1 MTSSTLPDPHSGPAL
16 RPSYPVRR
24 YWGMLY
30 GGRRLIL
37 CTALAGAL
45 VGAVYAL
52 CAAPVYRT
60 DILFQV
66 EQSPTDSKQTSPP
79 GDPSAVFD
87 LKTDASTE
95 IEVLKSRAVLDRA
108 IDSTNL
114 AVDARPH
121 YLPLIGWRFVNAA
134 DGLSAPLPGGY
145 VYGTE
150 RIDVPTFD
158 VPKRL
163 LGKRFALTLGDD
175 GVYTLQRTGWF
186 GRKGPA
192 WQGRIGQPLH
202 VDTPQGPLDIFVR
215 DVAGKPGARF
225 DLTRYSDEEATVWLQ
240 KNALISERGKQ
251 SNMIG
256 VTLDGI
262 DPVHDSR
269 VLNAIGDAYLAQ
281 NTQRKSEAADKLIRF
296 MDTQL
301 PQLKAQLEKA
311 ENRFNA
317 FRASHGTVNT
327 SDEALALRQQSV
339 DIETR
344 VQTLQQRREELLT
357 RFMPKHPALVAVD
370 AQLADAQRS
379 LDTTRKQIQ
388 QLPTVEQGVLQ
399 LQRDVAVDTAL
410 YTNLL
415 NTRQQMILARA
426 SKTGTVRIVDT
437 AKVAEEPIGPH
448 RGVAVIALLM
458 LGLLAG
464 AAIVIVRQRV
474 VGTIGDAE
482 EIEWTTGLPVFATV
496 PHSAV
501 AAQPESR
508 PKSGRRGMRAP
519 MPPIDAQDAHDTALE
534 GLRNF
539 RAALQLSMP
548 DAPNPVVLISGPTT
562 GVGKSFVAA
571 NIASLVGAAK
581 RRVLLIDADLRKG
594 SQHERFRHSRAPGLS
609 DIVAGTHGLAE
620 TIRRGVAP
628 GLDFIAMGSIVPDP
642 GELLLQPALG
652 ALIEQVAARYDM
664 VVIDGPPL
672 LPVAD
677 ALVLGRLAGTVF
689 LVARSGVT
697 TLTELEESARRLEH
711 AHIDVCGVVLN
722 DYKGAPGRYDYG
734 YKDTNTHQAAS
745 GYTAGIASRQRV
757 ERAS

>member
-1 MTSSTLPDPHSGPAL
+1 MTSSTLPDPHGGPTL
-16 RPSYPVRR
+16 RPSNPVRR

-37 CTALAGAL
+37 CTTLAGAL

-52 CAAPVYRT
+52 CAAPVYRS

-66 EQSPTDSKQTSPP
+66 EQSPSDSKPTSPP
-79 GDPSAVFD
+79 GDPSSVFD

-114 AVDARPH
+114 SVDARPH

-134 DGLSAPLPGGY
+134 DGLSSPLPGGY

-158 VPKRL
+158 VAKRL
-163 LGKRFALTLGDD
+163 LGKRFALIVGD
-175 GVYTLQRTGWF
+175 GGAYTMQLTGLF
-186 GRKGPA
+186 GRKGPV

-202 VDTPQGPLDIFVR
+202 IETPQGPIDVFVR

-225 DLTRYSDEEATVWLQ
+225 DLTRYSDEEATDWLQ

-251 SNMIG
+251 SNMVG

-281 NTQRKSEAADKLIRF
+281 NTQRKAEAADKLIRF
-296 MDTQL
+296 MDAQL

-311 ENRFNA
+311 ESRFNA

-357 RFMPKHPALVAVD
+357 RFMPKHPAVAAVD
-370 AQLADAQRS
+370 VQLADAQRS

-388 QLPTVEQGVLQ
+388 QLPAVEQGVLQ

-415 NTRQQMILARA
+415 NARQQMIIARA

-437 AKVAEEPIGPH
+437 AKVAEQPIGPH

-458 LGLLAG
+458 VGLLAG
-464 AAIVIVRQRV
+464 GAIVIVRQRF

-496 PHSAV
+496 SHSPAAAQAEPHAKAAGRGKRTSMAPV
-501 AAQPESR
+501 AAQ
-508 PKSGRRGMRAP
+508 
-519 MPPIDAQDAHDTALE
+519 DAALE
-534 GLRNF
+534 SLRNF

-548 DAPNPVVLISGPTT
+548 EASNRIVLISGPTT

-594 SQHERFRHSRAPGLS
+594 ALHERFRYSRTPGLS
-609 DIVAGTHGLAE
+609 DVVAGTHGHDQA
-620 TIRRGVAP
+620 IRRDVVP
-628 GLDFIAMGSIVPDP
+628 GLDFMAMGNVVPDP
-642 GELLLQPALG
+642 GELLLQPAL
-652 ALIEQVAARYDM
+652 AELIEQMASRYDM
-664 VVIDGPPL
+664 VVIDAPPL
-672 LPVAD
+672 LSVAD

-697 TLTELEESARRLEH
+697 TLTELDESARRLEH
-711 AHIDVCGVVLN
+711 AHIDVRGVILN
-722 DYKGAPGRYDYG
+722 DYKGMPGRYDYS
-734 YKDTNTHQAAS
+734 YTDTDTHQAAS
-745 GYTAGIASRQRV
+745 GYAGAVAPRQRV

>member
-1 MTSSTLPDPHSGPAL
+1 MNTSTLPDPKSGRIL

-24 YWGMLY
+24 YWSMLY
-30 GGRRLIL
+30 GGRRLIF
-37 CTALAGAL
+37 CTALAGAFAGGL
-45 VGAVYAL
+45 YAL
-52 CAAPVYRT
+52 CAPPVYRS

-66 EQSPTDSKQTSPP
+66 EQSQTDSKQTSLP
-79 GDPSAVFD
+79 GDPSSVFD

-114 AVDARPH
+114 ALDARPH
-121 YLPLIGWRFVNAA
+121 YVPLIGWRFVDAA
-134 DGLSAPLPGGY
+134 DGLSSPLPGGY

-163 LGKRFALTLGDD
+163 LGKRFALTVGDD
-175 GVYTLQRTGWF
+175 GAYTLQRTGLF
-186 GRKGPA
+186 GRKGPV
-192 WQGRIGQPLH
+192 WEGRIGQPLH
-202 VDTPQGPLDIFVR
+202 IESPEGPIDVFVR

-225 DLTRYSDEEATVWLQ
+225 DLTRYSDEEATTWLQ

-251 SNMIG
+251 SNLVG
-256 VTLDGI
+256 VTLDGT

-281 NTQRKSEAADKLIRF
+281 NTQRKSEAADKLIRYI
-296 MDTQL
+296 DGQL
-301 PQLKAQLEKA
+301 PQLKAQLEAA

-344 VQTLQQRREELLT
+344 VQTLQQRREELMT
-357 RFMPKHPALVAVD
+357 RFMPKHPAVVAVD

-379 LDTTRKQIQ
+379 LDMTRKQIQ

-415 NTRQQMILARA
+415 NTRQQMVLARA

-437 AKVAEEPIGPH
+437 AKVAEQPIGPH
-448 RGVAVIALLM
+448 RAVAAASLLM
-458 LGLLAG
+458 VGLLAG
-464 AAIVIVRQRV
+464 AAIVIARQRV

-482 EIEWTTGLPVFATV
+482 EIEWATGLPVFATV
-496 PHSAV
+496 PHSA
-501 AAQPESR
+501 AAAPR
-508 PKSGRRGMRAP
+508 LDAGRRVPRRSTARVDTH
-519 MPPIDAQDAHDTALE
+519 DAALE
-534 GLRNF
+534 SLRNF
-539 RAALQLSMP
+539 RASLQLSMP
-548 DAPNPVVLISGPTT
+548 AAPNPVVLISGPTT

-594 SQHERFRHSRAPGLS
+594 SLHDRFRYSRAAGLS
-609 DIVAGTHGLAE
+609 DVVAGTHTLDEA
-620 TIRRGVAP
+620 IRRGVAP
-628 GLDFIAMGSIVPDP
+628 GLDFMAMGNVVPDP
-642 GELLLQPALG
+642 GQLLLQPAL
-652 ALIEQVAARYDM
+652 AELIGQVASRYDM
-664 VVIDGPPL
+664 VVLDAPPL

-689 LVARSGVT
+689 LVVRSGVT
-697 TLTELEESARRLEH
+697 TLTELDESARRLEH
-711 AHIDVCGVVLN
+711 AQIGVRGVILN
-722 DYKGAPGRYDYG
+722 DHTGAPGRYDYG
-734 YKDTNTHQAAS
+734 YADTNTHQAAS
-745 GYTAGIASRQRV
+745 GYVGAMAQRQRV

>member
-1 MTSSTLPDPHSGPAL
+1 MTSTTLPDPFDGSAL
-16 RPSYPVRR
+16 RPSSPVRR
-24 YWGMLY
+24 YWRMLY
-30 GGRRLIL
+30 GSRRLIL

-52 CAAPVYRT
+52 CAAPVYRS

-66 EQSPTDSKQTSPP
+66 EQSPTDSKPTAPT
-79 GDPSAVFD
+79 GDPSSVFD

-95 IEVLKSRAVLDRA
+95 IEVLKSRAVMARA
-108 IDSTNL
+108 VDSTNL
-114 AVDARPH
+114 PVNVRPH
-121 YLPLIGWRFVNAA
+121 YLPIVGWRLVSGA
-134 DGLSAPLPGGY
+134 DGLSSPLPGGY

-158 VPKRL
+158 VSKRL
-163 LGKRFALTLGDD
+163 LDKRFALTLGDD
-175 GVYTLQRTGWF
+175 GAYTLQRTGFF
-186 GRKGPA
+186 GRTGPV
-192 WQGRIGQPLH
+192 WQGRVGQPLH
-202 VDTPQGPLDIFVR
+202 VETPQGTIDLFVR

-225 DLTRYSDEEATVWLQ
+225 DMTRYGDEEATAWLQ

-256 VTLDGI
+256 VTLDGT

-296 MDTQL
+296 MDAQL
-301 PQLKAQLEKA
+301 PQLKAQLETA
-311 ENRFNA
+311 ESRFNA
-317 FRASHGTVNT
+317 YRASHGTVNT

-357 RFMPKHPALVAVD
+357 RFMPKHPAVEAVD

-426 SKTGTVRIVDT
+426 SKTGTVRIVDV
-437 AKVAEEPIGPH
+437 AKVAEVPIGPH
-448 RGVAVIALLM
+448 RGMIVVASLIV
-458 LGLLAG
+458 GLLAG
-464 AAIVIVRQRV
+464 AAIVVARQRLAGT
-474 VGTIGDAE
+474 VGDVD
-482 EIEWTTGLPVFATV
+482 EIEWSTGLPVFATV
-496 PHSAV
+496 PHSPAHAQLSARARSGASSGASGTRTPVPPV
-501 AAQPESR
+501 AAQ
-508 PKSGRRGMRAP
+508 
-519 MPPIDAQDAHDTALE
+519 DAALE
-534 GLRNF
+534 SLRHF
-539 RAALQLSMP
+539 RTELQLSMR
-548 DAPNPVVLISGPTT
+548 DAPNAVVLISGPTT

-571 NIASLVGAAK
+571 NLASLMGAA
-581 RRVLLIDADLRKG
+581 RRRTLLIDADLRKG
-594 SQHERFRHSRAPGLS
+594 SLHDRFRYSRAPGLS
-609 DIVAGTHGLAE
+609 DVVAGTHGIDEA
-620 TIRRGVAP
+620 IRHGVTP
-628 GLDFIAMGSIVPDP
+628 GLDFLPMGSVVPDP
-642 GELLLQPALG
+642 GELLLQPAFAELV
-652 ALIEQVAARYDM
+652 EHAASQYDM

-677 ALVLGRLAGTVF
+677 ALLLGRLAGTVF
-689 LVARSGVT
+689 LVARSDVT
-697 TLTELEESARRLEH
+697 TLTELDESARRLEH
-711 AHIDVCGVVLN
+711 AHIAVRGVILN
-722 DYKGAPGRYDYG
+722 DFKGVPGRYDYG
-734 YKDTNTHQAAS
+734 YNDASTHQAMS
-745 GYTAGIASRQRV
+745 GYADAMAARPPAR
-757 ERAS
+757 

>member
-1 MTSSTLPDPHSGPAL
+1 MNTSTLPDPHSGRIL

-24 YWGMLY
+24 YWSMLY
-30 GGRRLIL
+30 GGRRLIV

-45 VGAVYAL
+45 AGGLYAL
-52 CAAPVYRT
+52 FAAPVYRS

-66 EQSPTDSKQTSPP
+66 EQSQTDSKQTSPP
-79 GDPSAVFD
+79 GDPSSVFD

-108 IDSTNL
+108 IQSTNL
-114 AVDARPH
+114 ALDARPH

-134 DGLSAPLPGGY
+134 DGLSSPLPGGY

-163 LGKRFALTLGDD
+163 LGKRFALTVGDD
-175 GVYTLQRTGWF
+175 GAYTLQRTGFF

-202 VDTPQGPLDIFVR
+202 VETPQGPIDVFVR
-215 DVAGKPGARF
+215 DVAGQPGARF
-225 DLTRYSDEEATVWLQ
+225 DLTRYSDEEATTWLQ

-281 NTQRKSEAADKLIRF
+281 NTQRKSEAADKLIRY
-296 MDTQL
+296 MDGQL
-301 PQLKAQLEKA
+301 PQLKAQLEAA
-311 ENRFNA
+311 ESRFNA

-357 RFMPKHPALVAVD
+357 RFMPKHPAIVAVD
-370 AQLADAQRS
+370 AQLADAQRA
-379 LDTTRKQIQ
+379 LDTARKQIQ

-415 NTRQQMILARA
+415 NTRQQMVLARA

-437 AKVAEEPIGPH
+437 AKVAEQPIGPH
-448 RGVAVIALLM
+448 RGVAVVGLLM
-458 LGLLAG
+458 VGLMAG
-464 AAIVIVRQRV
+464 AAIVVARQRV

-482 EIEWTTGLPVFATV
+482 EIEWATGLPVFATV

-501 AAQPESR
+501 AAQAELRSKVR
-508 PKSGRRGMRAP
+508 RRGQRMLATQAQA
-519 MPPIDAQDAHDTALE
+519 DGQDAALE
-534 GLRNF
+534 SLRNF

-548 DAPNPVVLISGPTT
+548 AASNPVVLISGPTT

-594 SQHERFRHSRAPGLS
+594 SLHDRFRYSRAPGLS
-609 DIVAGTHGLAE
+609 DVVAGTHTLDDA
-620 TIRRGVAP
+620 IKRGVAP
-628 GLDFIAMGSIVPDP
+628 GLDFIAMGNVVPDP
-642 GELLLQPALG
+642 GELLLQPAL
-652 ALIEQVAARYDM
+652 AELIERVASRYDM
-664 VVIDGPPL
+664 VVLDGPPL

-677 ALVLGRLAGTVF
+677 ALVLGRLAGAVF

-697 TLTELEESARRLEH
+697 TLTELDESARRLEH
-711 AHIDVCGVVLN
+711 AHIGVRGVILN

-734 YKDTNTHQAAS
+734 YNDANTHQATS
-745 GYTAGIASRQRV
+745 GLTGMMASRQRA
-757 ERAS
+757 ERPS

>member
-1 MTSSTLPDPHSGPAL
+1 MTSSTMHDPHGGPAL
-16 RPSYPVRR
+16 RSSYPVRR

-45 VGAVYAL
+45 IGAVYAL

-66 EQSPTDSKQTSPP
+66 EQSPTDSKSTSPT
-79 GDPSAVFD
+79 GDPSSVFD

-121 YLPLIGWRFVNAA
+121 YLPLIGWRLVNAA
-134 DGLSAPLPGGY
+134 DGVSSPLPGGY

-163 LGKRFALTLGDD
+163 LGKRFALTIADD
-175 GVYTLQRTGWF
+175 GAYTLQRIGWF
-186 GRKGPA
+186 GRTGPA

-202 VDTPQGPLDIFVR
+202 VETPQGPLDIFVR
-215 DVAGKPGARF
+215 GVAGKPGARF
-225 DLTRYSDEEATVWLQ
+225 DLTRYSDEEATAWLQ

-256 VTLDGI
+256 VTLDGT

-296 MDTQL
+296 MDAQL

-311 ENRFNA
+311 EGRFNA

-357 RFMPKHPALVAVD
+357 RFMPKHPAVVAVD
-370 AQLADAQRS
+370 AQLSDAQRS

-388 QLPTVEQGVLQ
+388 QLPAVEQGVLQ

-437 AKVAEEPIGPH
+437 AKVAEQPIGPH
-448 RGVAVIALLM
+448 RGVAVIAMLM

-496 PHSAV
+496 PHSPV
-501 AAQPESR
+501 AAQAELR
-508 PKSGRRGMRAP
+508 PKGGRRDVRAP
-519 MPPIDAQDAHDTALE
+519 VSPVAVQDAALE
-534 GLRNF
+534 SLRNF

-548 DAPNPVVLISGPTT
+548 DASNPVVLISGPTT
-562 GVGKSFVAA
+562 GVGKSFVAG

-594 SQHERFRHSRAPGLS
+594 SLHERFRYSRAPGLS
-609 DIVAGTHGLAE
+609 DVVAGTHKLDEA
-620 TIRRGVAP
+620 IKRGVVP
-628 GLDFIAMGSIVPDP
+628 GLDFIAMGSVVPDP
-642 GELLLQPALG
+642 GELLLQPAL
-652 ALIEQVAARYDM
+652 AELIGQVASRYDM

-697 TLTELEESARRLEH
+697 TLAELEESARRLEH
-711 AHIDVCGVVLN
+711 ARIDVRGVVLN

-734 YKDTNTHQAAS
+734 YTDTNTHQAAS
-745 GYTAGIASRQRV
+745 GYAGVIAPRQRV

>member
-37 CTALAGAL
+37 GTALAGAL

-66 EQSPTDSKQTSPP
+66 EQSPTDSKSTSPT
-79 GDPSAVFD
+79 GDPSSVFD

-134 DGLSAPLPGGY
+134 DGLSSPLPGGY

-163 LGKRFALTLGDD
+163 LGKRFALTVGDD
-175 GVYTLQRTGWF
+175 GAYTLQRTGWF

-202 VDTPQGPLDIFVR
+202 VETPQGPLDIFVR
-215 DVAGKPGARF
+215 GVAGKAGARF
-225 DLTRYSDEEATVWLQ
+225 DLTRYSDEEATAWLQ

-251 SNMIG
+251 SNMVG
-256 VTLDGI
+256 VTLDGT

-296 MDTQL
+296 MDAQL

-311 ENRFNA
+311 ESRFNA

-357 RFMPKHPALVAVD
+357 RFMPKHPAVVAVD
-370 AQLADAQRS
+370 AQLSDAQRS

-437 AKVAEEPIGPH
+437 AKVAEQPIGPH

-458 LGLLAG
+458 VGLLAG
-464 AAIVIVRQRV
+464 AAIVIVRQRI

-496 PHSAV
+496 PHSPGV
-501 AAQPESR
+501 AQAELG
-508 PKSGRRGMRAP
+508 PKAGRRGARAP
-519 MPPIDAQDAHDTALE
+519 VPPVAVQDAALE
-534 GLRNF
+534 SLRNF

-548 DAPNPVVLISGPTT
+548 HASNPVVLISGPTT

-594 SQHERFRHSRAPGLS
+594 SLHERFRYSRAPGLS
-609 DIVAGTHGLAE
+609 DVVAGTHRLDEA
-620 TIRRGVAP
+620 IKRGIVP
-628 GLDFIAMGSIVPDP
+628 GLDFIAMGSVVPDP
-642 GELLLQPALG
+642 GELLLQPAL
-652 ALIEQVAARYDM
+652 AELIEQVASRYDM

-697 TLTELEESARRLEH
+697 TLAELDESARRLEH
-711 AHIDVCGVVLN
+711 AHIDVRGVVLN

-734 YKDTNTHQAAS
+734 YADMNTHQAAS
-745 GYTAGIASRQRV
+745 GYTEAMAPRQRV

>member
-37 CTALAGAL
+37 GTALAGAL

-66 EQSPTDSKQTSPP
+66 EQSPTDSKSTSPT
-79 GDPSAVFD
+79 GDPSSVFD

-134 DGLSAPLPGGY
+134 DGLSSPLPGGY

-163 LGKRFALTLGDD
+163 LGKRFALTVGDD
-175 GVYTLQRTGWF
+175 GAYTLQRTGWF

-202 VDTPQGPLDIFVR
+202 VETPQGPLDIFVR
-215 DVAGKPGARF
+215 GVAGKPGARF
-225 DLTRYSDEEATVWLQ
+225 DLTRYSDEEATAWLQ

-251 SNMIG
+251 SNMVG
-256 VTLDGI
+256 VTLDGT

-296 MDTQL
+296 MDAQL

-311 ENRFNA
+311 ESRFNA

-357 RFMPKHPALVAVD
+357 RFMPKHPAVVAVD
-370 AQLADAQRS
+370 AQLSDAQRS

-437 AKVAEEPIGPH
+437 AKVAEQPIGPH

-458 LGLLAG
+458 VGLLAG
-464 AAIVIVRQRV
+464 AAIVIVRQRI

-496 PHSAV
+496 PHSPG
-501 AAQPESR
+501 AAQAELR
-508 PKSGRRGMRAP
+508 PKAGRRGARAQVP
-519 MPPIDAQDAHDTALE
+519 SVAVQDAALE
-534 GLRNF
+534 SLRNF

-548 DAPNPVVLISGPTT
+548 DTSNPVVLISGPTT

-594 SQHERFRHSRAPGLS
+594 SLHERFRYSRAPGLS
-609 DIVAGTHGLAE
+609 DVVAGTHRLDEA
-620 TIRRGVAP
+620 IKRGIVP
-628 GLDFIAMGSIVPDP
+628 GLDFIAMGSVVPDP
-642 GELLLQPALG
+642 GELLLQPAL
-652 ALIEQVAARYDM
+652 AELIEQVASRYDM

-697 TLTELEESARRLEH
+697 TLAELDESARRLEQ
-711 AHIDVCGVVLN
+711 AHIDVRGVVLN

-734 YKDTNTHQAAS
+734 YADTNTHQAAAVAK
-745 GYTAGIASRQRV
+745 GMAVSRQQM

>member
-1 MTSSTLPDPHSGPAL
+1 MTFSTLPDPHSRLVL

-37 CTALAGAL
+37 CTALAGAFI
-45 VGAVYAL
+45 GAVYAL

-66 EQSPTDSKQTSPP
+66 EQSPTDSKSTSPT
-79 GDPSAVFD
+79 GDPSSVFD

-134 DGLSAPLPGGY
+134 DGVSSPLPGGY
-145 VYGTE
+145 VYGAE

-163 LGKRFALTLGDD
+163 LGKRFALTVGDD
-175 GVYTLQRTGWF
+175 GAYTLQRTGWF
-186 GRKGPA
+186 GRTGPA

-202 VDTPQGPLDIFVR
+202 VETAQGPLDIFVR
-215 DVAGKPGARF
+215 GVAGKPGARF
-225 DLTRYSDEEATVWLQ
+225 DLTRYSDEEATAWLQ

-251 SNMIG
+251 SNMVG
-256 VTLDGI
+256 VTLDGT
-262 DPVHDSR
+262 DPVHESR

-296 MDTQL
+296 MDAQL

-311 ENRFNA
+311 ESRFNA

-357 RFMPKHPALVAVD
+357 RFMPKHPAVVAVD
-370 AQLADAQRS
+370 AQLSDAQRS

-388 QLPTVEQGVLQ
+388 QLPAVEQGVLQ

-437 AKVAEEPIGPH
+437 AKVAEQPIGPH
-448 RGVAVIALLM
+448 RGVAMIALL
-458 LGLLAG
+458 LVGLLAG
-464 AAIVIVRQRV
+464 AAIVVVRQRI

-496 PHSAV
+496 PHSPV
-501 AAQPESR
+501 AAQAELR
-508 PKSGRRGMRAP
+508 PKAARRGARAP
-519 MPPIDAQDAHDTALE
+519 VPPVAAQDAALE
-534 GLRNF
+534 SLRNF

-548 DAPNPVVLISGPTT
+548 DASNPVVLISGPTT

-594 SQHERFRHSRAPGLS
+594 SLHERFRYSRAPGLS
-609 DIVAGTHGLAE
+609 DVVAGTHSLDEA
-620 TIRRGVAP
+620 IKRGVVP
-628 GLDFIAMGSIVPDP
+628 GLDFIAMGSVVPDP
-642 GELLLQPALG
+642 GELLLQPAL
-652 ALIEQVAARYDM
+652 AELIEQLASRYDM

-697 TLTELEESARRLEH
+697 TLAELDESARRLEH
-711 AHIDVCGVVLN
+711 AHIDVRGVVLN

-734 YKDTNTHQAAS
+734 YTDTNTHQAAS
-745 GYTAGIASRQRV
+745 GYAGVIAPRQRV
-757 ERAS
+757 ERVS

>member
-1 MTSSTLPDPHSGPAL
+1 MTSSTMHDPHGGPAL
-16 RPSYPVRR
+16 RSSYPVRR

-45 VGAVYAL
+45 IGAVYAL

-66 EQSPTDSKQTSPP
+66 EQSPTDSKSTSPT
-79 GDPSAVFD
+79 GDPSSVFD

-121 YLPLIGWRFVNAA
+121 YLPLIGWRLVNAA
-134 DGLSAPLPGGY
+134 DGVSSPLPGGY

-163 LGKRFALTLGDD
+163 LGKRFALTIGDD
-175 GVYTLQRTGWF
+175 GAYTLQRIGWF
-186 GRKGPA
+186 GRTGPA

-202 VDTPQGPLDIFVR
+202 VETPQGPLDIFVR
-215 DVAGKPGARF
+215 GVAGKPGARF
-225 DLTRYSDEEATVWLQ
+225 DLTRYSDEEATAWLQ

-256 VTLDGI
+256 VTLDGT

-296 MDTQL
+296 MDAQL

-311 ENRFNA
+311 EGRFNA

-357 RFMPKHPALVAVD
+357 RFMPKHPAVVAVD
-370 AQLADAQRS
+370 AQLSDAQRS

-388 QLPTVEQGVLQ
+388 QLPAVEQGVLQ

-437 AKVAEEPIGPH
+437 AKVAEQPIGPH
-448 RGVAVIALLM
+448 RGVAVIAMLM

-496 PHSAV
+496 PHSPV
-501 AAQPESR
+501 AAQAELR
-508 PKSGRRGMRAP
+508 PKGGRRDVRAP
-519 MPPIDAQDAHDTALE
+519 VSPVAVQDAALE
-534 GLRNF
+534 SLRNF

-548 DAPNPVVLISGPTT
+548 DASNPVVLISGPTT

-594 SQHERFRHSRAPGLS
+594 SLHERFRYSRAPGLS
-609 DIVAGTHGLAE
+609 DVVAGTHKLDEA
-620 TIRRGVAP
+620 IKRGVVP
-628 GLDFIAMGSIVPDP
+628 GLDFIAMGSVVPDP
-642 GELLLQPALG
+642 GELLLQPALVD
-652 ALIEQVAARYDM
+652 LIGQVASRYDM

-697 TLTELEESARRLEH
+697 TLAELEESARRLEH
-711 AHIDVCGVVLN
+711 AHIDVRGVVLN

-734 YKDTNTHQAAS
+734 YTDTNTHQAAS
-745 GYTAGIASRQRV
+745 GYAGVIAPRQRV

>member
-45 VGAVYAL
+45 IGAVYAL

-66 EQSPTDSKQTSPP
+66 EQSPTDSKSTSPT
-79 GDPSAVFD
+79 GDPSSVFD

-108 IDSTNL
+108 IGSTNL

-121 YLPLIGWRFVNAA
+121 YLPLIGWRVVNAA
-134 DGLSAPLPGGY
+134 DGLSSPLPGGY

-163 LGKRFALTLGDD
+163 LGKRFALTVGDD
-175 GVYTLQRTGWF
+175 GAYTLQRTGWF
-186 GRKGPA
+186 GRKGTA

-202 VDTPQGPLDIFVR
+202 VETPQGPLDIFVR
-215 DVAGKPGARF
+215 GVAGKPGARF
-225 DLTRYSDEEATVWLQ
+225 DLTRYSDEEATAWLQ

-251 SNMIG
+251 SNMVG
-256 VTLDGI
+256 VTLDGT

-296 MDTQL
+296 MDAQL

-311 ENRFNA
+311 ESRFNA

-357 RFMPKHPALVAVD
+357 RFMPKHPAVVAVD
-370 AQLADAQRS
+370 AQLSDAQRS

-458 LGLLAG
+458 VGLLAG

-496 PHSAV
+496 PHSLAAAQAELRPKAGRRGTRTPMPPV
-501 AAQPESR
+501 AAQ
-508 PKSGRRGMRAP
+508 
-519 MPPIDAQDAHDTALE
+519 DAALE
-534 GLRNF
+534 SLRNF
-539 RAALQLSMP
+539 RASLQLSMP
-548 DAPNPVVLISGPTT
+548 AASNPVVLISGPTT

-594 SQHERFRHSRAPGLS
+594 SLHERFRYSRAPGLS
-609 DIVAGTHGLAE
+609 DVVAGTHRLDEA
-620 TIRRGVAP
+620 IKRGVVP

-642 GELLLQPALG
+642 GELLLQPAL
-652 ALIEQVAARYDM
+652 AELIEQVASRYDM

-697 TLTELEESARRLEH
+697 TLTELDESARRLEH
-711 AHIDVCGVVLN
+711 AHIDVRGVILN
-722 DYKGAPGRYDYG
+722 DYKGTPGRYDYG
-734 YKDTNTHQAAS
+734 YTDTNTHQAAS
-745 GYTAGIASRQRV
+745 GYTGVMAPRQRV

>member
-1 MTSSTLPDPHSGPAL
+1 MTSSTMHDPHGGPAL
-16 RPSYPVRR
+16 RSSYPVRR

-45 VGAVYAL
+45 IGAVYAL

-66 EQSPTDSKQTSPP
+66 EQSPTDSKSTSPT
-79 GDPSAVFD
+79 GDPSSVFD

-121 YLPLIGWRFVNAA
+121 YLPLIGWRLVNAA
-134 DGLSAPLPGGY
+134 DGVSSPLPGGY

-163 LGKRFALTLGDD
+163 LGKRFALTIGDD
-175 GVYTLQRTGWF
+175 GAYTLQRIGWF
-186 GRKGPA
+186 GRTGPA

-202 VDTPQGPLDIFVR
+202 VETPQGPLDIFVR
-215 DVAGKPGARF
+215 GVAGKPGARF
-225 DLTRYSDEEATVWLQ
+225 DLTRYSDEEATAWLQ

-256 VTLDGI
+256 VTLDGT

-296 MDTQL
+296 MDAQL

-311 ENRFNA
+311 EGRFNA

-357 RFMPKHPALVAVD
+357 RFMPKHPAVVAVD
-370 AQLADAQRS
+370 AQLSDAQRS

-388 QLPTVEQGVLQ
+388 QLPAVEQGVLQ

-437 AKVAEEPIGPH
+437 AKVAEQPIGPH
-448 RGVAVIALLM
+448 RGVAVIAMLM

-496 PHSAV
+496 PHSPV
-501 AAQPESR
+501 AAQAELR
-508 PKSGRRGMRAP
+508 PKGGRRDVRAP
-519 MPPIDAQDAHDTALE
+519 VSPVAVQDAALE
-534 GLRNF
+534 SLRNF

-548 DAPNPVVLISGPTT
+548 DASNPVVLISGPTT
-562 GVGKSFVAA
+562 GVGKSFVTA

-594 SQHERFRHSRAPGLS
+594 SLHERFRYSRAPGLS
-609 DIVAGTHGLAE
+609 DVVAGTHKLDEA
-620 TIRRGVAP
+620 IKRGVVP
-628 GLDFIAMGSIVPDP
+628 GLDFIAMGSVVPDP
-642 GELLLQPALG
+642 GELLLQPAL
-652 ALIEQVAARYDM
+652 AELIGQVASRYDM

-697 TLTELEESARRLEH
+697 TLAELEESARRLEH
-711 AHIDVCGVVLN
+711 AHIDVRGVVLN

-734 YKDTNTHQAAS
+734 YTDTNTHQAAS
-745 GYTAGIASRQRV
+745 GYAGVIAPRQRV

>member
-1 MTSSTLPDPHSGPAL
+1 MTSSTLPDPHGGPAL

-24 YWGMLY
+24 YWSMLY

-45 VGAVYAL
+45 IGAVYAL

-66 EQSPTDSKQTSPP
+66 EQSPTDSKSTSPT
-79 GDPSAVFD
+79 GDPSSVFD

-121 YLPLIGWRFVNAA
+121 YLPLIGWRLVNAA
-134 DGLSAPLPGGY
+134 DGVSSPLPGGY

-175 GVYTLQRTGWF
+175 GAYTLQRTGWF
-186 GRKGPA
+186 GRSGPA

-202 VDTPQGPLDIFVR
+202 VETSQGPLDIFVR
-215 DVAGKPGARF
+215 GVAGKPGARF
-225 DLTRYSDEEATVWLQ
+225 DLTRYSDEEATAWLQ

-251 SNMIG
+251 SNMVG
-256 VTLDGI
+256 VTLDGT

-296 MDTQL
+296 MDAQL

-311 ENRFNA
+311 ESRFNA

-357 RFMPKHPALVAVD
+357 RFMPKHPAVVAVD
-370 AQLADAQRS
+370 AQLSDARRS
-379 LDTTRKQIQ
+379 LDTTRKQIR

-437 AKVAEEPIGPH
+437 AKVAEQPIGPH

-458 LGLLAG
+458 VGLLTG
-464 AAIVIVRQRV
+464 AAIVVVRQRIF
-474 VGTIGDAE
+474 GTIGDAE

-496 PHSAV
+496 PHSPA
-501 AAQPESR
+501 AAQAELR
-508 PKSGRRGMRAP
+508 PKAGRRGARAP
-519 MPPIDAQDAHDTALE
+519 VPPGAVQDAALE
-534 GLRNF
+534 SLRNF

-548 DAPNPVVLISGPTT
+548 GASNPVVLISGPTT

-594 SQHERFRHSRAPGLS
+594 SLHERFRYSRAPGLS
-609 DIVAGTHGLAE
+609 DVVAGTHRLDEA
-620 TIRRGVAP
+620 IKRGVVP
-628 GLDFIAMGSIVPDP
+628 GLDFIAMGSVVPDP
-642 GELLLQPALG
+642 GELLLQPAL
-652 ALIEQVAARYDM
+652 AELIEQVASHYDM

-697 TLTELEESARRLEH
+697 TLAELDESARRLEH
-711 AHIDVCGVVLN
+711 AHIDVRGVVLN

-734 YKDTNTHQAAS
+734 YTDTNTHQAAS
-745 GYTAGIASRQRV
+745 GYAGVIAPRQRV

>member
-1 MTSSTLPDPHSGPAL
+1 MTSSTLPDPHGGPAL

-24 YWGMLY
+24 YWSMLY

-45 VGAVYAL
+45 IGAVYAL

-66 EQSPTDSKQTSPP
+66 EQSPTDSKSTSPT
-79 GDPSAVFD
+79 GDPSSVFD

-121 YLPLIGWRFVNAA
+121 YLPLIGWRLVNAA
-134 DGLSAPLPGGY
+134 DGVSSPLPGGY

-163 LGKRFALTLGDD
+163 LGKRFALTVGDD

-186 GRKGPA
+186 GRSGPA

-202 VDTPQGPLDIFVR
+202 VETPQGPLDIFVR
-215 DVAGKPGARF
+215 GVAGKPGARF
-225 DLTRYSDEEATVWLQ
+225 DLTRYSDEEATAWLQ

-251 SNMIG
+251 SNMVG
-256 VTLDGI
+256 VTLDGT

-296 MDTQL
+296 MDAQL

-311 ENRFNA
+311 ESRFNA

-357 RFMPKHPALVAVD
+357 RFMPKHPAVVAVD
-370 AQLADAQRS
+370 AQLSDAQRS
-379 LDTTRKQIQ
+379 LETTRKQIQ

-437 AKVAEEPIGPH
+437 AKVAEQPIGPH

-458 LGLLAG
+458 VGLLAG
-464 AAIVIVRQRV
+464 AAIVIVRQRI

-496 PHSAV
+496 PHSPT
-501 AAQPESR
+501 AAQAELR
-508 PKSGRRGMRAP
+508 PKAGRRGARAP
-519 MPPIDAQDAHDTALE
+519 VPPVAVQDAALE
-534 GLRNF
+534 SLRNF

-548 DAPNPVVLISGPTT
+548 GASNPVVLISGPTT

-594 SQHERFRHSRAPGLS
+594 SLHERFRYSRAPGLS
-609 DIVAGTHGLAE
+609 DVVAGTHRLDEA
-620 TIRRGVAP
+620 IKRGVVP
-628 GLDFIAMGSIVPDP
+628 GLDFIAMGSVVPDP
-642 GELLLQPALG
+642 GELLLQPAL
-652 ALIEQVAARYDM
+652 AELIEQVASRYDM

-697 TLTELEESARRLEH
+697 TLAELDESARRLEH
-711 AHIDVCGVVLN
+711 AHIDVRGVVLN

-734 YKDTNTHQAAS
+734 YTDTNTHQAAS
-745 GYTAGIASRQRV
+745 GYAGVIAPRQRV
-757 ERAS
+757 ERVS

>member
-1 MTSSTLPDPHSGPAL
+1 MTTLTLPDPHDGPAL
-16 RPSYPVRR
+16 RPSHPFRR
-24 YWGMLY
+24 YWSMLH

-37 CTALAGAL
+37 CTTLAGAF

-52 CAAPVYRT
+52 CAHPVYRT

-66 EQSPTDSKQTSPP
+66 EQSPTESKPTSPS
-79 GDPSAVFD
+79 GDPSSVFD

-95 IEVLKSRAVLDRA
+95 IEVLKSRAVLARA
-108 IDSTNL
+108 VDSTNL
-114 AVDARPH
+114 TVDAQPH
-121 YLPLIGWRFVNAA
+121 YLPIVGWRLVNAA
-134 DGLSAPLPGGY
+134 DGLSSPLPGGY

-150 RIDVPTFD
+150 RIDVPSFD

-163 LGKRFALTLGDD
+163 LGKRFALVVGND
-175 GVYTLQRTGWF
+175 GAYTLQRTGFF
-186 GRKGPA
+186 GRTGPV
-192 WQGRIGQPLH
+192 WQGRIGQPLQ
-202 VDTPQGPLDIFVR
+202 VETPQGPINVFVR
-215 DVAGKPGARF
+215 DVAGMPGARF
-225 DLTRYSDEEATVWLQ
+225 DLTRYGDEEATAWLQ

-256 VTLDGI
+256 VTLDGT
-262 DPVHDSR
+262 DPAHDSR

-296 MDTQL
+296 MDAQL
-301 PQLKAQLEKA
+301 PQLKSQLENA

-357 RFMPKHPALVAVD
+357 RFMPKHPAVVAVD
-370 AQLADAQRS
+370 AQLGDAQRS
-379 LDTTRKQIQ
+379 LDMVRKQIQ

-415 NTRQQMILARA
+415 NTRQQMLLARA
-426 SKTGTVRIVDT
+426 SKTGTVRIVDA
-437 AKVAEEPIGPH
+437 AKVAEMPVGPH
-448 RGVAVIALLM
+448 RGVAVIALLLVGM
-458 LGLLAG
+458 LAG
-464 AAIVIVRQRV
+464 AGFVVVRQRI

-482 EIEWTTGLPVFATV
+482 EIEWSTGLPVLATV
-496 PHSAV
+496 PHSPAT
-501 AAQPESR
+501 ARAEPHA
-508 PKSGRRGMRAP
+508 KAGRR
-519 MPPIDAQDAHDTALE
+519 DARQPVPQDAALE
-534 GLRNF
+534 SLRNF

-548 DAPNPVVLISGPTT
+548 DAPNRVVLISGPTT

-571 NIASLVGAAK
+571 NLASLVGAAK

-594 SQHERFRHSRAPGLS
+594 SLHERFRYSRAPGLS
-609 DIVAGTHGLAE
+609 DVVAGTHGLDEA
-620 TIRRGVAP
+620 IKRDVAP
-628 GLDFIAMGSIVPDP
+628 GLDFMAMGNVVPDP
-642 GELLLQPALG
+642 GELLLQPAL
-652 ALIEQVAARYDM
+652 AEMIERVASRYDLVM
-664 VVIDGPPL
+664 IDGPPL

-677 ALVLGRLAGTVF
+677 ALILGRLAGTVF

-697 TLTELEESARRLEH
+697 TLTALDESARRLEH
-711 AHIDVCGVVLN
+711 AHIDVRGVILN
-722 DYKGAPGRYDYG
+722 DYKGSPGRYDYD
-734 YKDTNTHQAAS
+734 YSDTNTHQAAS
-745 GYTAGIASRQRV
+745 GYTGVMASGQRV
-757 ERAS
+757 ERVS

>member
-1 MTSSTLPDPHSGPAL
+1 MNTSTLPDSPSGHAP
-16 RPSYPVRR
+16 RPSYSVRR
-24 YWGMLY
+24 YWSMLY

-37 CTALAGAL
+37 CTALAGAVAGGL
-45 VGAVYAL
+45 YAL
-52 CAAPVYRT
+52 CAAPVYRS

-66 EQSPTDSKQTSPP
+66 EQSQTDSKQTSPP
-79 GDPSAVFD
+79 GDPSSVFD

-114 AVDARPH
+114 ALDARPH
-121 YLPLIGWRFVNAA
+121 YLPLIGWRLVNAA
-134 DGLSAPLPGGY
+134 DGLSSPLPGGY

-150 RIDVPTFD
+150 RIDMATFD

-163 LGKRFALTLGDD
+163 LGKRFALTVGD
-175 GVYTLQRTGWF
+175 GGAYTLQRIGIF
-186 GRKGPA
+186 GRKGPT
-192 WQGRIGQPLH
+192 WQGRIGQPLLIE
-202 VDTPQGPLDIFVR
+202 TPEGPIDVFVR

-225 DLTRYSDEEATVWLQ
+225 DLTRYSDEEASTWLQ
-240 KNALISERGKQ
+240 KNVLISERGKQ
-251 SNMIG
+251 SNMVG
-256 VTLDGI
+256 VTLDGT

-281 NTQRKSEAADKLIRF
+281 NTQRKSEAADKLILY
-296 MDTQL
+296 MDGQL
-301 PQLKAQLEKA
+301 PQLKAQLEAA

-317 FRASHGTVNT
+317 FRALHGTVNT
-327 SDEALALRQQSV
+327 SDEALALRQQAV

-344 VQTLQQRREELLT
+344 VQTLEQRREELMT
-357 RFMPKHPALVAVD
+357 RFMPKHPAVAAVD

-388 QLPTVEQGVLQ
+388 QLPGVEQGVLQ

-437 AKVAEEPIGPH
+437 ANVADQPIGPH
-448 RGVAVIALLM
+448 RGGAVVGLM
-458 LGLLAG
+458 LVGLLAG
-464 AAIVIVRQRV
+464 AATVIARQRV
-474 VGTIGDAE
+474 TGTIGDAE
-482 EIEWTTGLPVFATV
+482 VIEWATGLPVFAAV
-496 PHSAV
+496 PHSEI
-501 AAQPESR
+501 AAEAELR
-508 PKSGRRGMRAP
+508 PKSGRPGPRLSIGP
-519 MPPIDAQDAHDTALE
+519 VDVQDAALE
-534 GLRNF
+534 SLRGLR
-539 RAALQLSMP
+539 ASLQLSMP
-548 DAPNPVVLISGPTT
+548 SASNSVVLISGPTT

-594 SQHERFRHSRAPGLS
+594 SLHDWFHHCRAPGLS
-609 DIVAGTHGLAE
+609 NVVAGTHALDEA
-620 TIRRGVAP
+620 IKRGVAP
-628 GLDFIAMGSIVPDP
+628 GLDLIAMGNVVPDP
-642 GELLLQPALG
+642 GELLLQPAL
-652 ALIEQVAARYDM
+652 AELIGQLASRYDM
-664 VVIDGPPL
+664 VVLDGPPL

-697 TLTELEESARRLEH
+697 TLAELDESARRLER
-711 AHIDVCGVVLN
+711 AHIDVRGVILN
-722 DYKGAPGRYDYG
+722 DYNGAPGRYYYG
-734 YKDTNTHQAAS
+734 YTDVNTHQAAP
-745 GYTAGIASRQRV
+745 GYAGAMVQRQRV

>member
-1 MTSSTLPDPHSGPAL
+1 MNSSTLPDPHGGRAL

-24 YWGMLY
+24 YWGMLH

-45 VGAVYAL
+45 VGGLYAL
-52 CAAPVYRT
+52 CAAPVYRS

-66 EQSPTDSKQTSPP
+66 EQIPTDSKPTSPP
-79 GDPSAVFD
+79 GDPSSVFD

-114 AVDARPH
+114 ALDARPH
-121 YLPLIGWRFVNAA
+121 YLPLVGWRFVNAA
-134 DGLSAPLPGGY
+134 DGLSSPLPGGY

-163 LGKRFALTLGDD
+163 LGKRFALTVGDD
-175 GVYTLQRTGWF
+175 GAYTLQRTGFF

-192 WQGRIGQPLH
+192 WQGRVGQPLH
-202 VDTPQGPLDIFVR
+202 VETPQGPIDVFVR

-225 DLTRYSDEEATVWLQ
+225 DLTRYSDEEATAWLQ

-251 SNMIG
+251 SNMVG

-281 NTQRKSEAADKLIRF
+281 NTQRKSEAADKLIRY
-296 MDTQL
+296 MDGQL
-301 PQLKAQLEKA
+301 PQLKAQLEAA

-339 DIETR
+339 DLETR

-357 RFMPKHPALVAVD
+357 RFMPKHPAVVAVD
-370 AQLADAQRS
+370 AQLTDAQRS
-379 LDTTRKQIQ
+379 LDTTRKQIR

-437 AKVAEEPIGPH
+437 AKVAEQPIGPH
-448 RGVAVIALLM
+448 RAVAVIGLLM
-458 LGLLAG
+458 VGLLAG

-496 PHSAV
+496 PHSVAAAQAELRPKAGRGNTRAPLPPV
-501 AAQPESR
+501 AAQ
-508 PKSGRRGMRAP
+508 
-519 MPPIDAQDAHDTALE
+519 DAALE
-534 GLRNF
+534 SLCNF
-539 RAALQLSMP
+539 RASLQLSMP
-548 DAPNPVVLISGPTT
+548 AAPNSVVLISGPTT

-594 SQHERFRHSRAPGLS
+594 SLHERFRYSRAPGLS
-609 DIVAGTHGLAE
+609 DVVAGTHRLDEA
-620 TIRRGVAP
+620 IKRDVVP
-628 GLDFIAMGSIVPDP
+628 GLDFIAMGNVVPDP
-642 GELLLQPALG
+642 GELLLQPAL
-652 ALIEQVAARYDM
+652 AELIEQVASRYDM

-689 LVARSGVT
+689 LVARGGVT
-697 TLTELEESARRLEH
+697 TLTELDESARRLEH
-711 AHIDVCGVVLN
+711 AHIDVRGVILN
-722 DYKGAPGRYDYG
+722 DYTGAPGRYDYG
-734 YKDTNTHQAAS
+734 YANTNTHQAAS
-745 GYTAGIASRQRV
+745 GYTGVMARRHRV

>member
-37 CTALAGAL
+37 CTALAGAFI
-45 VGAVYAL
+45 GAVYAL

-66 EQSPTDSKQTSPP
+66 EQSPTDSKSTSPT
-79 GDPSAVFD
+79 GDPSSVFD

-134 DGLSAPLPGGY
+134 DGVSSPLPGGY
-145 VYGTE
+145 VYGAE

-163 LGKRFALTLGDD
+163 LGKRFALTVGDD

-186 GRKGPA
+186 GRTGPA

-202 VDTPQGPLDIFVR
+202 VETAQGPLDIFVR
-215 DVAGKPGARF
+215 GVAGKPGARF
-225 DLTRYSDEEATVWLQ
+225 DLTRYSDEEATAWLQ

-251 SNMIG
+251 SNMVG
-256 VTLDGI
+256 VTLDGT

-296 MDTQL
+296 MDAQL

-311 ENRFNA
+311 ESRFNA

-357 RFMPKHPALVAVD
+357 RFMPKHPAVVAVD
-370 AQLADAQRS
+370 AQLSDAQRS

-388 QLPTVEQGVLQ
+388 QLPAVEQGVLQ

-437 AKVAEEPIGPH
+437 AKVAEQPIGPH
-448 RGVAVIALLM
+448 RGVAVIALL
-458 LGLLAG
+458 LVGLLAG
-464 AAIVIVRQRV
+464 AAIVVVRQRI

-496 PHSAV
+496 PHSPV
-501 AAQPESR
+501 AAQAELR
-508 PKSGRRGMRAP
+508 PKAGRRGARAP
-519 MPPIDAQDAHDTALE
+519 VPPVAVQDAALE
-534 GLRNF
+534 SLRNF

-548 DAPNPVVLISGPTT
+548 DASNPVVLISGPTT

-594 SQHERFRHSRAPGLS
+594 SLHERFRYSRAPGLS
-609 DIVAGTHGLAE
+609 DVVAGTHSLDEA
-620 TIRRGVAP
+620 IKRGVVP
-628 GLDFIAMGSIVPDP
+628 GLDFIAMGSVVPDP
-642 GELLLQPALG
+642 GELLLQPAL
-652 ALIEQVAARYDM
+652 AELIEQLASRYDM

-697 TLTELEESARRLEH
+697 TIAELDESARRLEH
-711 AHIDVCGVVLN
+711 AHIDVRGVVLN

-734 YKDTNTHQAAS
+734 YTDTNTHQAAS
-745 GYTAGIASRQRV
+745 GYAGVIAPRQRV
-757 ERAS
+757 ERVS

>member
-1 MTSSTLPDPHSGPAL
+1 MTSSNLPDPHGGPAL

-45 VGAVYAL
+45 IGAVYAL

-66 EQSPTDSKQTSPP
+66 EQSPTDTKSTSPP
-79 GDPSAVFD
+79 GDPSSVFD

-134 DGLSAPLPGGY
+134 DELSSPLPGGY

-163 LGKRFALTLGDD
+163 LGKRFALTVGDD
-175 GVYTLQRTGWF
+175 GAYTLQRTGWF

-202 VDTPQGPLDIFVR
+202 VETSQGPLDIFVR
-215 DVAGKPGARF
+215 GVAGKPGARF
-225 DLTRYSDEEATVWLQ
+225 DLTRYSDEEATAWLQ

-251 SNMIG
+251 SNLVG
-256 VTLDGI
+256 ATLDGT

-296 MDTQL
+296 MDAQL

-311 ENRFNA
+311 ESRFNA

-357 RFMPKHPALVAVD
+357 RFMPKHPAVVAVD
-370 AQLADAQRS
+370 AQLSDAQRS

-388 QLPTVEQGVLQ
+388 RLPTVEQGVLQ

-437 AKVAEEPIGPH
+437 AKVAEQPIGPH

-458 LGLLAG
+458 VGLLAG

-496 PHSAV
+496 PHSPV
-501 AAQPESR
+501 AAQAELR
-508 PKSGRRGMRAP
+508 PKAGRRVTRTA
-519 MPPIDAQDAHDTALE
+519 MPPVAAQDAALE
-534 GLRNF
+534 SLRNF
-539 RAALQLSMP
+539 RASLQLSMP
-548 DAPNPVVLISGPTT
+548 AASNPVVLISGPTT

-594 SQHERFRHSRAPGLS
+594 SLHERFRYSRAPGLS
-609 DIVAGTHGLAE
+609 DVVAGTHRLDEA
-620 TIRRGVAP
+620 IKRGVVP
-628 GLDFIAMGSIVPDP
+628 GLDFIAMGSVVPDP
-642 GELLLQPALG
+642 GELLLQPAL
-652 ALIEQVAARYDM
+652 AELIEQVASRYDM
-664 VVIDGPPL
+664 IVIDGPPL

-697 TLTELEESARRLEH
+697 TLTELDESARRLEH
-711 AHIDVCGVVLN
+711 AQIDVRGVVLN

-734 YKDTNTHQAAS
+734 YTDTNTHQAGS
-745 GYTAGIASRQRV
+745 GYPGVMAPRQRA

>member
-1 MTSSTLPDPHSGPAL
+1 MTSSTMHDPHGGPAL
-16 RPSYPVRR
+16 RSSYPVRR

-45 VGAVYAL
+45 IGAVYAL

-66 EQSPTDSKQTSPP
+66 EQSPTDSKSTSPT
-79 GDPSAVFD
+79 GDPSSVFD

-121 YLPLIGWRFVNAA
+121 YLPLIGWRLVNAA
-134 DGLSAPLPGGY
+134 DGVSSPLPGGY

-163 LGKRFALTLGDD
+163 LGKRFALTIGDD
-175 GVYTLQRTGWF
+175 GAYTLQRIGWF
-186 GRKGPA
+186 GRTGPA

-202 VDTPQGPLDIFVR
+202 VETPQGPLDIFVR
-215 DVAGKPGARF
+215 GVAGKPGARF
-225 DLTRYSDEEATVWLQ
+225 DLTRYSDEEATAWLQ

-256 VTLDGI
+256 VMLDGT

-296 MDTQL
+296 MDAQL

-311 ENRFNA
+311 EGRFNA

-357 RFMPKHPALVAVD
+357 RFMPKHPAVVAVD
-370 AQLADAQRS
+370 AQLSDAQRS

-388 QLPTVEQGVLQ
+388 QLPAVEQGVLQ

-437 AKVAEEPIGPH
+437 AKVAEQPIGPH
-448 RGVAVIALLM
+448 RGVAVIAMLM

-496 PHSAV
+496 PHSPV
-501 AAQPESR
+501 AAQAELR
-508 PKSGRRGMRAP
+508 PKGGRRDVRAP
-519 MPPIDAQDAHDTALE
+519 VSPVAVQDAALE
-534 GLRNF
+534 SLRNF

-548 DAPNPVVLISGPTT
+548 DASNPVVLISGPTT

-594 SQHERFRHSRAPGLS
+594 SLHERFRYSRAPGLS
-609 DIVAGTHGLAE
+609 DVVAGTHKLDEA
-620 TIRRGVAP
+620 IKRGVVP
-628 GLDFIAMGSIVPDP
+628 GLDFIAMGSVVPDP
-642 GELLLQPALG
+642 GELLLQPAL
-652 ALIEQVAARYDM
+652 ADLIEQVASCYDM

-697 TLTELEESARRLEH
+697 TLAELEESARRLEH
-711 AHIDVCGVVLN
+711 AHIDVRGVVLN

-734 YKDTNTHQAAS
+734 YTDTNTHQAAS
-745 GYTAGIASRQRV
+745 GYAGVIAPRQRV

>member
-1 MTSSTLPDPHSGPAL
+1 MTSSTLPDPHSGPTL
-16 RPSYPVRR
+16 RPSNPVRR

-52 CAAPVYRT
+52 CAAPVYRS

-66 EQSPTDSKQTSPP
+66 EQSPSESKPTSPP
-79 GDPSAVFD
+79 GDPSSVFD

-114 AVDARPH
+114 SVDARPH

-134 DGLSAPLPGGY
+134 DGLSSPLPGGY

-163 LGKRFALTLGDD
+163 LGKRFALIVGD
-175 GVYTLQRTGWF
+175 GGAYTMQRTGLF
-186 GRKGPA
+186 GRKGPV
-192 WQGRIGQPLH
+192 WQGRIGRPLH
-202 VDTPQGPLDIFVR
+202 IETPQGPIDVFVR

-225 DLTRYSDEEATVWLQ
+225 DLTRYSDEEATAWLL

-251 SNMIG
+251 SNMVG

-269 VLNAIGDAYLAQ
+269 VLNAIGDAYLVQ

-296 MDTQL
+296 MDAQL

-311 ENRFNA
+311 ESSFNA

-327 SDEALALRQQSV
+327 SDEGLALRQQSV

-357 RFMPKHPALVAVD
+357 RFMPKHPAVAAVD

-388 QLPTVEQGVLQ
+388 QLPAVEQGVLQ

-415 NTRQQMILARA
+415 NARQQMIIARA

-437 AKVAEEPIGPH
+437 AKVAEQPFGPH

-458 LGLLAG
+458 VGLLAG
-464 AAIVIVRQRV
+464 AAIVIVRQRF

-496 PHSAV
+496 PHSPT
-501 AAQPESR
+501 AAQAEPR
-508 PKSGRRGMRAP
+508 AKAAGRGKRTSMAP
-519 MPPIDAQDAHDTALE
+519 VAVQDAALE
-534 GLRNF
+534 SLRNF

-548 DAPNPVVLISGPTT
+548 EASNRIVLISGPTT

-594 SQHERFRHSRAPGLS
+594 ALHERFRYSRAPGLS
-609 DIVAGTHGLAE
+609 DVVAGTHRYDQA
-620 TIRRGVAP
+620 IKRDVVP
-628 GLDFIAMGSIVPDP
+628 GLDFMAMGNVVPDP
-642 GELLLQPALG
+642 GELLLQPAL
-652 ALIEQVAARYDM
+652 AELIEQMASRYDM
-664 VVIDGPPL
+664 VVIDAPPL
-672 LPVAD
+672 LSAAD

-697 TLTELEESARRLEH
+697 TLTELDESARRLEH
-711 AHIDVCGVVLN
+711 AHIDVRGVILN

-734 YKDTNTHQAAS
+734 YTDTDTHQAAS
-745 GYTAGIASRQRV
+745 GYAGTAAPRQRV

>member
-1 MTSSTLPDPHSGPAL
+1 MNTSTLPDPHSGRIL

-24 YWGMLY
+24 YWSMLY

-37 CTALAGAL
+37 CTALAGAFAGGL
-45 VGAVYAL
+45 YAL
-52 CAAPVYRT
+52 CAAPVYRS

-66 EQSPTDSKQTSPP
+66 EQSQTDSKQTSPS
-79 GDPSAVFD
+79 GDPSSVFD

-134 DGLSAPLPGGY
+134 DGLSSPLPGGY

-163 LGKRFALTLGDD
+163 LGKRFALTVGD
-175 GVYTLQRTGWF
+175 GGAYTLQRSGFF
-186 GRKGPA
+186 GRKGPI

-202 VDTPQGPLDIFVR
+202 VETPEGPIDVFVR

-225 DLTRYSDEEATVWLQ
+225 DLTRYSVEEATTWLQ

-251 SNMIG
+251 SNMVG
-256 VTLDGI
+256 VTLDGT

-281 NTQRKSEAADKLIRF
+281 NTQRKSEAADKLIRYV
-296 MDTQL
+296 DGQL
-301 PQLKAQLEKA
+301 PQLKAQLEAA

-344 VQTLQQRREELLT
+344 VQTLQQRREELMT
-357 RFMPKHPALVAVD
+357 RFMPKHPAVVAVD

-379 LDTTRKQIQ
+379 LDMTRTQIQ

-415 NTRQQMILARA
+415 NTRQQMVLARA

-437 AKVAEEPIGPH
+437 AKVAEQPIGPH
-448 RGVAVIALLM
+448 RAVAAVSLLLM
-458 LGLLAG
+458 GLLAG
-464 AAIVIVRQRV
+464 AAIVIARQRV
-474 VGTIGDAE
+474 VGTIGNAE
-482 EIEWTTGLPVFATV
+482 EIEWATGLPVFATV
-496 PHSAV
+496 PHSAIAA
-501 AAQPESR
+501 AAQGRPEA
-508 PKSGRRGMRAP
+508 GRRVPHMSMATVG
-519 MPPIDAQDAHDTALE
+519 AQDAALE
-534 GLRNF
+534 SLRNF
-539 RAALQLSMP
+539 RASLQLSMP
-548 DAPNPVVLISGPTT
+548 AASNPVVLISGPTT

-594 SQHERFRHSRAPGLS
+594 SLHDWFRYSRAPGLS
-609 DIVAGTHGLAE
+609 DVVAGTHTLDEA
-620 TIRRGVAP
+620 IKRDASP
-628 GLDFIAMGSIVPDP
+628 GLDFIAMGNVVADP
-642 GELLLQPALG
+642 GELLLQPAL
-652 ALIEQVAARYDM
+652 ADLIEQVASRYDM
-664 VVIDGPPL
+664 VVLDGPPL

-697 TLTELEESARRLEH
+697 TLTELDESARRLEH
-711 AHIDVCGVVLN
+711 AHIDVRGVILN
-722 DYKGAPGRYDYG
+722 DYTGAPGRYDYG
-734 YKDTNTHQAAS
+734 YADANTHQAAS
-745 GYTAGIASRQRV
+745 GYAGAMAQRQRV

>member
-37 CTALAGAL
+37 CTALAGAFI
-45 VGAVYAL
+45 GAVYAL

-66 EQSPTDSKQTSPP
+66 EQSPTDSKSTSPT
-79 GDPSAVFD
+79 GDPSSVFD

-114 AVDARPH
+114 AVDTRPH

-134 DGLSAPLPGGY
+134 DGVSSPLPGGY
-145 VYGTE
+145 VYGAE

-163 LGKRFALTLGDD
+163 LGKRFALTVGDD
-175 GVYTLQRTGWF
+175 GAYTLQRTGWF
-186 GRKGPA
+186 GRTGPA

-202 VDTPQGPLDIFVR
+202 VETALGPLDIFVR
-215 DVAGKPGARF
+215 GVAGKPGARF
-225 DLTRYSDEEATVWLQ
+225 DLTRYSDEEATAWLQ

-251 SNMIG
+251 SNMVG
-256 VTLDGI
+256 VTLDGT

-296 MDTQL
+296 MDAQL

-311 ENRFNA
+311 ESRFNA

-357 RFMPKHPALVAVD
+357 RFMPKHPAVVAVD
-370 AQLADAQRS
+370 AQLSDAQRS

-388 QLPTVEQGVLQ
+388 QLPAVEQGVLQ

-437 AKVAEEPIGPH
+437 AKVAEQPIGPH
-448 RGVAVIALLM
+448 RGVAVIALL
-458 LGLLAG
+458 LVGLLAG
-464 AAIVIVRQRV
+464 AAIVVVRQRI

-496 PHSAV
+496 PHSPN
-501 AAQPESR
+501 AAQAELR
-508 PKSGRRGMRAP
+508 PKAGRRGARAP
-519 MPPIDAQDAHDTALE
+519 VPPVAVQDAALE
-534 GLRNF
+534 SLRNF

-548 DAPNPVVLISGPTT
+548 DASNPVVLISGPTT

-594 SQHERFRHSRAPGLS
+594 SLHERFRYSRAPGLS
-609 DIVAGTHGLAE
+609 DVVAGTHSLDEA
-620 TIRRGVAP
+620 IKRGVVP
-628 GLDFIAMGSIVPDP
+628 GLDFIAMGSVVPDP
-642 GELLLQPALG
+642 GELLLQPAL
-652 ALIEQVAARYDM
+652 AELIEQLASRYDM

-697 TLTELEESARRLEH
+697 TLAELDESARRLEH
-711 AHIDVCGVVLN
+711 AHIDVRGVVLN

-734 YKDTNTHQAAS
+734 YTDTNTHQAAS
-745 GYTAGIASRQRV
+745 GYAGVIAPRQRV
-757 ERAS
+757 ERVS

>member
-1 MTSSTLPDPHSGPAL
+1 MTSSTMHDPHGGPAL
-16 RPSYPVRR
+16 RSSYPVRR

-45 VGAVYAL
+45 IGAVYAL

-66 EQSPTDSKQTSPP
+66 EQSPTDSKSTSPT
-79 GDPSAVFD
+79 GDPSSVFD

-121 YLPLIGWRFVNAA
+121 YLPLIGWRLVNAA
-134 DGLSAPLPGGY
+134 DGVSSPLPGGY

-163 LGKRFALTLGDD
+163 LGKRFALTIGDD
-175 GVYTLQRTGWF
+175 GAYTLQRIGWF
-186 GRKGPA
+186 GRTGPA

-202 VDTPQGPLDIFVR
+202 VETPQGPLDIFVR
-215 DVAGKPGARF
+215 GVAGKPGARF
-225 DLTRYSDEEATVWLQ
+225 DLTRYSDEEATAWLQ

-256 VTLDGI
+256 VTLDGT

-296 MDTQL
+296 MDAQL

-311 ENRFNA
+311 EGRFNA

-357 RFMPKHPALVAVD
+357 RFMPKHPAVVAVD
-370 AQLADAQRS
+370 AQLSDAQRS

-388 QLPTVEQGVLQ
+388 QLPAVEQGVLQ

-437 AKVAEEPIGPH
+437 AKVAEQPIGPH
-448 RGVAVIALLM
+448 RGVAVIAMLM
-458 LGLLAG
+458 LGMLAG

-496 PHSAV
+496 PHSPV
-501 AAQPESR
+501 AAQAELR
-508 PKSGRRGMRAP
+508 PKGGRRDVRAP
-519 MPPIDAQDAHDTALE
+519 VSPVAVQDAALE
-534 GLRNF
+534 SLRNF

-548 DAPNPVVLISGPTT
+548 DASNPVVLISGPTT

-571 NIASLVGAAK
+571 NIALLVGAAK

-594 SQHERFRHSRAPGLS
+594 SLHERFRYSRAPGLS
-609 DIVAGTHGLAE
+609 DVVAGTHKLDEA
-620 TIRRGVAP
+620 IKRGVVP
-628 GLDFIAMGSIVPDP
+628 GLDFIAMGSVVPDP
-642 GELLLQPALG
+642 GELLLQPAL
-652 ALIEQVAARYDM
+652 AELIGQVASRYDM

-697 TLTELEESARRLEH
+697 TLAELEESARRLEH
-711 AHIDVCGVVLN
+711 AHIDVRGVVLN

-734 YKDTNTHQAAS
+734 YTDTNTHQAAS
-745 GYTAGIASRQRV
+745 GYAGVIAPRQRV

>member
-1 MTSSTLPDPHSGPAL
+1 MTSSTMHDPHGGPAL
-16 RPSYPVRR
+16 RSSYPVRR

-45 VGAVYAL
+45 IGAVYAL

-66 EQSPTDSKQTSPP
+66 EQSPTDSKSTSPT
-79 GDPSAVFD
+79 GDPSSVFD

-121 YLPLIGWRFVNAA
+121 YLPLIGWRLVNAA
-134 DGLSAPLPGGY
+134 DGVSSPLPGGY

-163 LGKRFALTLGDD
+163 LGKRFALTIGDD
-175 GVYTLQRTGWF
+175 GAYTLQRIGWF
-186 GRKGPA
+186 GRTGPA

-202 VDTPQGPLDIFVR
+202 VETPQGPLDIFVR
-215 DVAGKPGARF
+215 GVAGKPGARF
-225 DLTRYSDEEATVWLQ
+225 DLTRYSDEEATAWLQ

-256 VTLDGI
+256 VTLDGT

-296 MDTQL
+296 MDAQL

-311 ENRFNA
+311 EGRFNA

-357 RFMPKHPALVAVD
+357 RFMPKHPAVVAVD
-370 AQLADAQRS
+370 AQLSDAQRS

-388 QLPTVEQGVLQ
+388 QLPAVEQGVLQ

-437 AKVAEEPIGPH
+437 AKVAEQPIGPH
-448 RGVAVIALLM
+448 RGVAVIAMLM

-482 EIEWTTGLPVFATV
+482 EIEWSTGLPVFATV
-496 PHSAV
+496 PHSPV
-501 AAQPESR
+501 AAQAELR
-508 PKSGRRGMRAP
+508 PKGGRRDVRAP
-519 MPPIDAQDAHDTALE
+519 VSPVAVQDAALE
-534 GLRNF
+534 SLRNF

-548 DAPNPVVLISGPTT
+548 DASNPVVLISGPTT

-594 SQHERFRHSRAPGLS
+594 SLHERFRYSRAPGLS
-609 DIVAGTHGLAE
+609 DVVAGTHKLDEA
-620 TIRRGVAP
+620 IKRGVVP
-628 GLDFIAMGSIVPDP
+628 GLDFIAMGSVVPDP
-642 GELLLQPALG
+642 GELLLQPALAELLG
-652 ALIEQVAARYDM
+652 QVASRYDM

-697 TLTELEESARRLEH
+697 TLAELEESARRLEH
-711 AHIDVCGVVLN
+711 AHIDVRGVVLN

-734 YKDTNTHQAAS
+734 YTDTNTHQAAS
-745 GYTAGIASRQRV
+745 GYAGVIAPRQRV

>member
-1 MTSSTLPDPHSGPAL
+1 MTTLTLPDPHDGPAL
-16 RPSYPVRR
+16 RPSHPFRR
-24 YWGMLY
+24 YWSMLY

-37 CTALAGAL
+37 CTTLAGAF

-52 CAAPVYRT
+52 CAHPVYRT

-66 EQSPTDSKQTSPP
+66 EQSPTESKPTSPS
-79 GDPSAVFD
+79 GDPSSVFD

-95 IEVLKSRAVLDRA
+95 IEVLKSRAVLARA
-108 IDSTNL
+108 VDSTNL
-114 AVDARPH
+114 TVDAQPH
-121 YLPLIGWRFVNAA
+121 YLPIVGWRLVNAA
-134 DGLSAPLPGGY
+134 DGLSSPLPGGY

-150 RIDVPTFD
+150 RIDVPSFD

-163 LGKRFALTLGDD
+163 LGKRFALVVGND
-175 GVYTLQRTGWF
+175 GAYTLQRTGFF
-186 GRKGPA
+186 GRTGPV
-192 WQGRIGQPLH
+192 WQGRIGQPLQ
-202 VDTPQGPLDIFVR
+202 VETPQGPINVFVR
-215 DVAGKPGARF
+215 DVAGMPGARF
-225 DLTRYSDEEATVWLQ
+225 DLTRYGDEEATAWLQ

-256 VTLDGI
+256 VTLDGT
-262 DPVHDSR
+262 DPAHDSR

-296 MDTQL
+296 MDAQL
-301 PQLKAQLEKA
+301 PQLKSQLENA

-357 RFMPKHPALVAVD
+357 RFMPKHPAVVAVD
-370 AQLADAQRS
+370 AQLGDAQRS
-379 LDTTRKQIQ
+379 LDMVRKQIQ

-415 NTRQQMILARA
+415 NTRQQMLLARA
-426 SKTGTVRIVDT
+426 SKTGTVRIVDA
-437 AKVAEEPIGPH
+437 AKVAEMPVGPH
-448 RGVAVIALLM
+448 RGVAVIALLLVGM
-458 LGLLAG
+458 LAG
-464 AAIVIVRQRV
+464 AGFVVVRQRI

-482 EIEWTTGLPVFATV
+482 EIEWSTGLPVLATV
-496 PHSAV
+496 PHSPAT
-501 AAQPESR
+501 AHAEPHA
-508 PKSGRRGMRAP
+508 KAGRR
-519 MPPIDAQDAHDTALE
+519 DARQPVPQDAALE
-534 GLRNF
+534 SLRNF

-548 DAPNPVVLISGPTT
+548 DAPNRVVLISGPTT

-571 NIASLVGAAK
+571 NLASLVGAAK

-594 SQHERFRHSRAPGLS
+594 SLHERFRYSRAPGLS
-609 DIVAGTHGLAE
+609 DVVAGTHGLDEA
-620 TIRRGVAP
+620 IKRDVAP
-628 GLDFIAMGSIVPDP
+628 GLDFMAMGNVVPDP
-642 GELLLQPALG
+642 GELLLQPAL
-652 ALIEQVAARYDM
+652 AEMIERVASRYDLVM
-664 VVIDGPPL
+664 IDGPPL

-677 ALVLGRLAGTVF
+677 ALILGRLAGTVF

-697 TLTELEESARRLEH
+697 TLTALDESARRLEH
-711 AHIDVCGVVLN
+711 AHIDVRGVILN
-722 DYKGAPGRYDYG
+722 DYKGSPGRYDYD
-734 YKDTNTHQAAS
+734 YSDTNTHQAAS
-745 GYTAGIASRQRV
+745 GYTGVMASGQRV
-757 ERAS
+757 ERVS

>member
-1 MTSSTLPDPHSGPAL
+1 MTSSTMHDPHGGPAL
-16 RPSYPVRR
+16 RSSYPVRR

-45 VGAVYAL
+45 IGAVYAL

-66 EQSPTDSKQTSPP
+66 EQSPTDSKSTSPT
-79 GDPSAVFD
+79 GDPSSVFD

-121 YLPLIGWRFVNAA
+121 YLPLIGWRLVNAA
-134 DGLSAPLPGGY
+134 DGVSSPLPGGY

-163 LGKRFALTLGDD
+163 LGKRFALTIGDD
-175 GVYTLQRTGWF
+175 GAYTLQRIGWF
-186 GRKGPA
+186 GRTGPA

-202 VDTPQGPLDIFVR
+202 VETPQGPLDIFVR
-215 DVAGKPGARF
+215 GVAGKPGARF
-225 DLTRYSDEEATVWLQ
+225 DLTRYSDEEATAWLQ

-256 VTLDGI
+256 VTLDGT

-296 MDTQL
+296 MDAQL

-311 ENRFNA
+311 EGRFNA

-357 RFMPKHPALVAVD
+357 RFMPKHPAVVAVD
-370 AQLADAQRS
+370 AQLSDAQRS

-388 QLPTVEQGVLQ
+388 QLPAVEQGVLQ

-437 AKVAEEPIGPH
+437 AKVAEQPIGPH
-448 RGVAVIALLM
+448 RGVAVIAMLM
-458 LGLLAG
+458 LGMLAG

-496 PHSAV
+496 PHSPV
-501 AAQPESR
+501 AAQAELR
-508 PKSGRRGMRAP
+508 PKGGRRDVRAP
-519 MPPIDAQDAHDTALE
+519 VSPVAVQDAALE
-534 GLRNF
+534 SLRNF

-548 DAPNPVVLISGPTT
+548 DASNPVVLISGPTT

-594 SQHERFRHSRAPGLS
+594 SLHERFRYSRAPGLS
-609 DIVAGTHGLAE
+609 DVVAGTHKLDEA
-620 TIRRGVAP
+620 IKRGVVP
-628 GLDFIAMGSIVPDP
+628 GLDFIAMGSVVPDP
-642 GELLLQPALG
+642 GELLLQPAL
-652 ALIEQVAARYDM
+652 AELIGQVASRYDM

-697 TLTELEESARRLEH
+697 TLAELEESARRLEH
-711 AHIDVCGVVLN
+711 AHIDVRGVVLN

-734 YKDTNTHQAAS
+734 YTDTNTHQAAS
-745 GYTAGIASRQRV
+745 GYAGVIAPRQRV

>member
-1 MTSSTLPDPHSGPAL
+1 MTSSTMHDPHGGPAL
-16 RPSYPVRR
+16 RSSYPVRR

-45 VGAVYAL
+45 IGAVYAL

-66 EQSPTDSKQTSPP
+66 EQSPTDSKSTSPT
-79 GDPSAVFD
+79 GDPSSVFD

-121 YLPLIGWRFVNAA
+121 YLPLIGWRLVNAA
-134 DGLSAPLPGGY
+134 DGVSSPLPGGY

-163 LGKRFALTLGDD
+163 LGKRFALTIGDD
-175 GVYTLQRTGWF
+175 GAYTLQRIGWF
-186 GRKGPA
+186 GRTGPA

-202 VDTPQGPLDIFVR
+202 VETPQGPLDIFVR
-215 DVAGKPGARF
+215 GVAGKPGARF
-225 DLTRYSDEEATVWLQ
+225 DLTRYSDEEATAWLQ

-256 VTLDGI
+256 VTLDGT

-296 MDTQL
+296 MDAQL

-311 ENRFNA
+311 EGRFNA

-357 RFMPKHPALVAVD
+357 RFMPKHPAVVAVD
-370 AQLADAQRS
+370 AQLSDAQRS

-388 QLPTVEQGVLQ
+388 QLPAVEQGVLQ

-437 AKVAEEPIGPH
+437 AKVAEQPIGPH
-448 RGVAVIALLM
+448 RGVAVIAMLM

-482 EIEWTTGLPVFATV
+482 EIEWSTGLPVFATV
-496 PHSAV
+496 PHSPV
-501 AAQPESR
+501 AAQAELR
-508 PKSGRRGMRAP
+508 PKGGRRDVRAP
-519 MPPIDAQDAHDTALE
+519 VSPVAVQDAALE
-534 GLRNF
+534 SLRNF

-548 DAPNPVVLISGPTT
+548 DASNPVVLISGPTT
-562 GVGKSFVAA
+562 GVGKSFVAG

-594 SQHERFRHSRAPGLS
+594 SLHERFRYSRAPGLS
-609 DIVAGTHGLAE
+609 DVVAGTHKLDEA
-620 TIRRGVAP
+620 IKRGVVP
-628 GLDFIAMGSIVPDP
+628 GLDFIAMGSVVPDP
-642 GELLLQPALG
+642 GELLLQPAL
-652 ALIEQVAARYDM
+652 AELIGQVASRYDM

-697 TLTELEESARRLEH
+697 TLAELEESARRLEH
-711 AHIDVCGVVLN
+711 AHIDVRGVVLN

-734 YKDTNTHQAAS
+734 YTDTNTHQAAS
-745 GYTAGIASRQRV
+745 GYAGVIAPRQRV

>member
-1 MTSSTLPDPHSGPAL
+1 MTSSILPDPHSGRTL

-24 YWGMLY
+24 YWGMLH

-37 CTALAGAL
+37 GTALAGAL
-45 VGAVYAL
+45 VGAMYAL
-52 CAAPVYRT
+52 CAAPVYRS

-66 EQSPTDSKQTSPP
+66 EQSPTDSKPMSPT
-79 GDPSAVFD
+79 GDPSSVFD
-87 LKTDASTE
+87 LKTDAATE

-114 AVDARPH
+114 SLDARPH
-121 YLPLIGWRFVNAA
+121 YLPLIGWRFVDAA
-134 DGLSAPLPGGY
+134 DGLSSPLPGGY

-150 RIDVPTFD
+150 RIDVATFD

-163 LGKRFALTLGDD
+163 LGKRFALTVGD
-175 GVYTLQRTGWF
+175 GGTYTLQRAGFF

-202 VDTPQGPLDIFVR
+202 IETPQGPVDVFVR
-215 DVAGKPGARF
+215 AVAGKPGARF
-225 DLTRYSDEEATVWLQ
+225 DLTRYSDEAATTWLQ

-251 SNMIG
+251 SNLVG

-281 NTQRKSEAADKLIRF
+281 NTQRKSEAADKLIRY
-296 MDTQL
+296 MDGQL
-301 PQLKAQLEKA
+301 PQLKAQLEAA

-327 SDEALALRQQSV
+327 SDEALALRQQSI

-379 LDTTRKQIQ
+379 LGTTRKQIER
-388 QLPTVEQGVLQ
+388 LPAVEQGVLQ

-426 SKTGTVRIVDT
+426 SKTGNVRIVDT
-437 AKVAEEPIGPH
+437 AKGAEQPIGPH
-448 RGVAVIALLM
+448 RAVAVIGLLM
-458 LGLLAG
+458 VGLLAG

-474 VGTIGDAE
+474 VGTIGNAE

-496 PHSAV
+496 PHSPV
-501 AAQPESR
+501 AAHGEPR
-508 PKSGRRGMRAP
+508 PNAGRRDARAP
-519 MPPIDAQDAHDTALE
+519 LTPLGAPDAALE
-534 GLRNF
+534 SLRNF
-539 RAALQLSMP
+539 RASLQLSMP
-548 DAPNPVVLISGPTT
+548 TAANPVVLISGPTT

-571 NIASLVGAAK
+571 NLASLVGAAK

-594 SQHERFRHSRAPGLS
+594 SLHERFRYSRTPGLS
-609 DIVAGTHGLAE
+609 DVVAGTHRLDEALKRD
-620 TIRRGVAP
+620 IAP
-628 GLDFIAMGSIVPDP
+628 GLDFIAMGSVVPDP
-642 GELLLQPALG
+642 GELLLQPAL
-652 ALIEQVAARYDM
+652 AELIEQAASRYDM
-664 VVIDGPPL
+664 IVIDGPPL

-697 TLTELEESARRLEH
+697 TLTELDESARRLEH
-711 AHIDVCGVVLN
+711 AHIDVRGVILN
-722 DYKGAPGRYDYG
+722 DYTGAPGRYDYG
-734 YKDTNTHQAAS
+734 YADPNTHQAAS
-745 GYTAGIASRQRV
+745 GYTAVMAPRQRA
-757 ERAS
+757 ERTS

>member
-1 MTSSTLPDPHSGPAL
+1 MTSSTMHDPHGGPAL
-16 RPSYPVRR
+16 RSSYPVRR

-45 VGAVYAL
+45 IGAVYAL

-66 EQSPTDSKQTSPP
+66 EQSPTDSKSTSPT
-79 GDPSAVFD
+79 GDPSSVFD

-121 YLPLIGWRFVNAA
+121 YLPLIGWRLVNAA
-134 DGLSAPLPGGY
+134 DGVSSPLPGGY

-163 LGKRFALTLGDD
+163 LGKRFALTIGDD
-175 GVYTLQRTGWF
+175 GAYTLQRIGWF
-186 GRKGPA
+186 GRTGPA

-202 VDTPQGPLDIFVR
+202 VETPQGPLDIFVR
-215 DVAGKPGARF
+215 GVAGKPGARF
-225 DLTRYSDEEATVWLQ
+225 DLTRYSDEEATAWLQ

-256 VTLDGI
+256 VTLDGT

-296 MDTQL
+296 MDAQL

-311 ENRFNA
+311 EGRFNA

-357 RFMPKHPALVAVD
+357 RFMPKHPAVVAVD
-370 AQLADAQRS
+370 AQLSDAQRS

-388 QLPTVEQGVLQ
+388 QLPAVEQGVLQ

-437 AKVAEEPIGPH
+437 AKVAEQPIGPH
-448 RGVAVIALLM
+448 RGVAVIAMLM

-482 EIEWTTGLPVFATV
+482 EIEWSTGLPVFATV
-496 PHSAV
+496 PHSPV
-501 AAQPESR
+501 AAQAELR
-508 PKSGRRGMRAP
+508 PKGGRRDVRAP
-519 MPPIDAQDAHDTALE
+519 VSPVAVQDAALE
-534 GLRNF
+534 SLRNF

-548 DAPNPVVLISGPTT
+548 DASNPVVLISGPTT

-594 SQHERFRHSRAPGLS
+594 SLHERFRYSRAPGLS
-609 DIVAGTHGLAE
+609 DVVAGTHKLDEA
-620 TIRRGVAP
+620 IKRGVVP
-628 GLDFIAMGSIVPDP
+628 GLDFIAMGGVVPDP
-642 GELLLQPALG
+642 GELLLQPAL
-652 ALIEQVAARYDM
+652 ADLIGQVASCYDM

-697 TLTELEESARRLEH
+697 TLAELEESARRLEH
-711 AHIDVCGVVLN
+711 AHIDVRGVVLN

-734 YKDTNTHQAAS
+734 YTDTNTHQAAS
-745 GYTAGIASRQRV
+745 GYAGVIAPRQRV

>member
-1 MTSSTLPDPHSGPAL
+1 MNTSTLPDPHSGRIL

-24 YWGMLY
+24 YWSMLY

-37 CTALAGAL
+37 CTALAGAFAGGL
-45 VGAVYAL
+45 YAL
-52 CAAPVYRT
+52 CAAPVYRS

-66 EQSPTDSKQTSPP
+66 EQSQTDSKQTSPS
-79 GDPSAVFD
+79 GDPSSVFD

-134 DGLSAPLPGGY
+134 DGLSSPLPGGY

-163 LGKRFALTLGDD
+163 LGKRFALTVGD
-175 GVYTLQRTGWF
+175 GGAYTLQRSGFF
-186 GRKGPA
+186 GRKGPI

-202 VDTPQGPLDIFVR
+202 VETPEGPIDVFVR

-225 DLTRYSDEEATVWLQ
+225 DLTRYSVEEATTWLQ

-251 SNMIG
+251 SNMVG
-256 VTLDGI
+256 VTLDGT

-281 NTQRKSEAADKLIRF
+281 NTQRKSEAADKLIRYV
-296 MDTQL
+296 DGQL
-301 PQLKAQLEKA
+301 PQLKAQLEAA

-344 VQTLQQRREELLT
+344 VQTLQQRREELMT
-357 RFMPKHPALVAVD
+357 RFMPKHPAVVAVD

-379 LDTTRKQIQ
+379 LDMTRTQIQ

-415 NTRQQMILARA
+415 NTRQQMVLARA

-437 AKVAEEPIGPH
+437 AKVAEQPIGPH
-448 RGVAVIALLM
+448 RAVAAVSLLLM
-458 LGLLAG
+458 GLLAG
-464 AAIVIVRQRV
+464 AAIVIARQRV
-474 VGTIGDAE
+474 VGTIGNAE
-482 EIEWTTGLPVFATV
+482 EIEWATGLPVFATV
-496 PHSAV
+496 PHSAIAA
-501 AAQPESR
+501 AAQGRAEG
-508 PKSGRRGMRAP
+508 GRRVPHMSMATVG
-519 MPPIDAQDAHDTALE
+519 AQDAALE
-534 GLRNF
+534 SLRNF
-539 RAALQLSMP
+539 RASLQLSMP
-548 DAPNPVVLISGPTT
+548 AASNPVVLISGPTT

-594 SQHERFRHSRAPGLS
+594 SLHDWFRYSRAPGLS
-609 DIVAGTHGLAE
+609 DVVAGTHTLDEA
-620 TIRRGVAP
+620 IKRDASP
-628 GLDFIAMGSIVPDP
+628 GLDFMAMGNVVADP
-642 GELLLQPALG
+642 GELLLQPAL
-652 ALIEQVAARYDM
+652 ADLIEQVASRYDM
-664 VVIDGPPL
+664 VVLDGPPL

-697 TLTELEESARRLEH
+697 TLTELDESARRLEH
-711 AHIDVCGVVLN
+711 AHIDVRGVILN
-722 DYKGAPGRYDYG
+722 DYTGAPGRYDYG
-734 YKDTNTHQAAS
+734 YADANTHQAAS
-745 GYTAGIASRQRV
+745 GYAGAMAQRQRV

>member
-1 MTSSTLPDPHSGPAL
+1 MTTLTLPDPHDGPAL
-16 RPSYPVRR
+16 RPSHPFRR
-24 YWGMLY
+24 YWSMLH

-37 CTALAGAL
+37 CTTLAGAF

-52 CAAPVYRT
+52 CAHPVYRT

-66 EQSPTDSKQTSPP
+66 EQSPTESKPTSPS
-79 GDPSAVFD
+79 GDPSSVFD

-95 IEVLKSRAVLDRA
+95 IEVLKSRAVLARA
-108 IDSTNL
+108 VDSTNL
-114 AVDARPH
+114 TVDAQPH
-121 YLPLIGWRFVNAA
+121 YLPIVGWRLVNAA
-134 DGLSAPLPGGY
+134 DGLSSPLPGGY

-150 RIDVPTFD
+150 RIDVPSFD

-163 LGKRFALTLGDD
+163 LGKRFALVVGND
-175 GVYTLQRTGWF
+175 GAYTLQRTGFF
-186 GRKGPA
+186 GRTGPV
-192 WQGRIGQPLH
+192 WQGRIGQPLQ
-202 VDTPQGPLDIFVR
+202 VETPQGPINVFVR
-215 DVAGKPGARF
+215 DVAGMPGARF
-225 DLTRYSDEEATVWLQ
+225 DLTRYGDEEATAWLQ

-256 VTLDGI
+256 VTLDGT
-262 DPVHDSR
+262 DPAHDSR

-296 MDTQL
+296 MDAQL
-301 PQLKAQLEKA
+301 PQLKSQLENA

-357 RFMPKHPALVAVD
+357 RFMPKHPAVVAVD
-370 AQLADAQRS
+370 AQLGDAQRS
-379 LDTTRKQIQ
+379 LDMVRKQIQ

-415 NTRQQMILARA
+415 NTRQQMLLARA
-426 SKTGTVRIVDT
+426 SKTGTVRIVDA
-437 AKVAEEPIGPH
+437 AKVAEMPVGPH
-448 RGVAVIALLM
+448 RGVAVIALLLVGM
-458 LGLLAG
+458 LAG
-464 AAIVIVRQRV
+464 AGFVVVRQRI

-482 EIEWTTGLPVFATV
+482 EIEWSTGLPVLATV
-496 PHSAV
+496 PHSPAT
-501 AAQPESR
+501 AHAEPHA
-508 PKSGRRGMRAP
+508 KAGRR
-519 MPPIDAQDAHDTALE
+519 DARQPVPQDAALE
-534 GLRNF
+534 SLRNF

-548 DAPNPVVLISGPTT
+548 DAPNRVVLISGPTT

-571 NIASLVGAAK
+571 NLASLVGAAK

-594 SQHERFRHSRAPGLS
+594 SLHERFRYSRAPGLS
-609 DIVAGTHGLAE
+609 DVVAGTHGLDEA
-620 TIRRGVAP
+620 IKRDVAP
-628 GLDFIAMGSIVPDP
+628 GLDFMAMGNVVPDP
-642 GELLLQPALG
+642 GELLLQPAL
-652 ALIEQVAARYDM
+652 AEMIERVASRYDLVM
-664 VVIDGPPL
+664 IDGPPL

-677 ALVLGRLAGTVF
+677 ALILGRLAGTVF

-697 TLTELEESARRLEH
+697 TLTALDESARRLEH
-711 AHIDVCGVVLN
+711 AHIDVRGVILN
-722 DYKGAPGRYDYG
+722 DYKGSPGRYDYD
-734 YKDTNTHQAAS
+734 YSDTNTHQAAS
-745 GYTAGIASRQRV
+745 GYTGVMASRQRV
-757 ERAS
+757 ERVS

>member
-1 MTSSTLPDPHSGPAL
+1 MNTSTLPHPPSGRIP

-24 YWGMLY
+24 YWSMLY
-30 GGRRLIL
+30 GGRRLIV

-45 VGAVYAL
+45 AGGLYAL
-52 CAAPVYRT
+52 FAAPVYRS

-66 EQSPTDSKQTSPP
+66 EQSQTDSKQTSPP
-79 GDPSAVFD
+79 GDPSSVFD

-108 IDSTNL
+108 IESTNL
-114 AVDARPH
+114 ALDARPH
-121 YLPLIGWRFVNAA
+121 YLPLIGWRLVNAA
-134 DGLSAPLPGGY
+134 DGLSSPLPGGY

-163 LGKRFALTLGDD
+163 LGKRFALTVGDD
-175 GVYTLQRTGWF
+175 GAYTLQRTGFF
-186 GRKGPA
+186 GRKGPV
-192 WQGRIGQPLH
+192 WRGRIGQPLH
-202 VDTPQGPLDIFVR
+202 IETPQGPIDVFVR
-215 DVAGKPGARF
+215 DVAGQPGARF
-225 DLTRYSDEEATVWLQ
+225 DLTRYSDEEATTWLQ

-269 VLNAIGDAYLAQ
+269 VLNAIGEAYLAQ
-281 NTQRKSEAADKLIRF
+281 NTQRKSEAADKLIRY
-296 MDTQL
+296 MDGQL
-301 PQLKAQLEKA
+301 PQLKAQLEAA

-357 RFMPKHPALVAVD
+357 RFMPKHPAIVAVD

-379 LDTTRKQIQ
+379 LDTARKQIQ

-415 NTRQQMILARA
+415 NTRQQMVLARA

-437 AKVAEEPIGPH
+437 AKVAEQPIGPH
-448 RGVAVIALLM
+448 RGVAVVGLLM
-458 LGLLAG
+458 VGLLAG
-464 AAIVIVRQRV
+464 AAIVIARQRV

-482 EIEWTTGLPVFATV
+482 EIEWATGLPVFATV

-501 AAQPESR
+501 AAAAEPRSKR
-508 PKSGRRGMRAP
+508 GRLGPRMSTAP
-519 MPPIDAQDAHDTALE
+519 INVQDAALE
-534 GLRNF
+534 SLRSF
-539 RAALQLSMP
+539 RASLQLSMP
-548 DAPNPVVLISGPTT
+548 AASNPVVLISGPTT

-594 SQHERFRHSRAPGLS
+594 SLHDRFRYSRAPGLA
-609 DIVAGTHGLAE
+609 DVVAGTHTLDEA
-620 TIRRGVAP
+620 IRRGVAP
-628 GLDFIAMGSIVPDP
+628 GLDFIAMGHVVPDP
-642 GELLLQPALG
+642 GELLLQPAL
-652 ALIEQVAARYDM
+652 AELIGQAASRYDM
-664 VVIDGPPL
+664 VVLDGPPL

-697 TLTELEESARRLEH
+697 TLTELDESARRLEH
-711 AHIDVCGVVLN
+711 AHIDVRGVILN

-734 YKDTNTHQAAS
+734 YTGANTHQAE
-745 GYTAGIASRQRV
+745 AGLTGMIAPRQRA

>member
-1 MTSSTLPDPHSGPAL
+1 MNTSTLPEPPSGRIP

-24 YWGMLY
+24 YWSMLY
-30 GGRRLIL
+30 GGRRLIA

-45 VGAVYAL
+45 AGGLYAL
-52 CAAPVYRT
+52 FAAPVYRS

-66 EQSPTDSKQTSPP
+66 EQSQTDSKQTSPP
-79 GDPSAVFD
+79 GDPSSVFD

-108 IDSTNL
+108 IESTNL
-114 AVDARPH
+114 ALDARPH
-121 YLPLIGWRFVNAA
+121 YLPLIGWRLVNAA
-134 DGLSAPLPGGY
+134 DGLSSPLPGGY

-163 LGKRFALTLGDD
+163 LGKRFALTVGDD
-175 GVYTLQRTGWF
+175 GAYTLQRTGFF
-186 GRKGPA
+186 GRKGPV
-192 WQGRIGQPLH
+192 WRGRIGQPLH
-202 VDTPQGPLDIFVR
+202 IETPQGPIDVFVR
-215 DVAGKPGARF
+215 DVAGQPGARF
-225 DLTRYSDEEATVWLQ
+225 DLTRYSDEEATTWLQ

-281 NTQRKSEAADKLIRF
+281 NTQRKSEAADKLIRY
-296 MDTQL
+296 MDGQL
-301 PQLKAQLEKA
+301 PQLKAQLEAA

-357 RFMPKHPALVAVD
+357 RFMPKHPAIVAVD

-379 LDTTRKQIQ
+379 LDTARKQIQ

-415 NTRQQMILARA
+415 NTRQQMVLARA

-437 AKVAEEPIGPH
+437 AKVAEQPIGPH
-448 RGVAVIALLM
+448 RGVAVVGLLM
-458 LGLLAG
+458 VGLLAG
-464 AAIVIVRQRV
+464 AAIVIARQRV

-482 EIEWTTGLPVFATV
+482 EIEWATGLPVFATV

-501 AAQPESR
+501 AAAAEPRS
-508 PKSGRRGMRAP
+508 KGGRRGPRMSTAP
-519 MPPIDAQDAHDTALE
+519 IGVQDAALE
-534 GLRNF
+534 SLRSF
-539 RAALQLSMP
+539 RASLQLSMP
-548 DAPNPVVLISGPTT
+548 AASNPVVLISGPTT

-594 SQHERFRHSRAPGLS
+594 SLHDRFRYSRAPGLA
-609 DIVAGTHGLAE
+609 DVVAGTHTLDEA
-620 TIRRGVAP
+620 IRRGVAP
-628 GLDFIAMGSIVPDP
+628 GLDFIAMGHVVPDP
-642 GELLLQPALG
+642 GELLLQPAL
-652 ALIEQVAARYDM
+652 AELIAQAASRYDM
-664 VVIDGPPL
+664 VVLDGPPL

-697 TLTELEESARRLEH
+697 TLTELDESARRLEH
-711 AHIDVCGVVLN
+711 AHIDVRGVILN

-734 YKDTNTHQAAS
+734 YTSANTHQAE
-745 GYTAGIASRQRV
+745 AGLTGMIAPRQRA

>member
-37 CTALAGAL
+37 CTALAGAFI
-45 VGAVYAL
+45 GAVYAL

-66 EQSPTDSKQTSPP
+66 EQSPTDSKSTSPT
-79 GDPSAVFD
+79 GDPSSVFD

-134 DGLSAPLPGGY
+134 DGVSSPLPGGY
-145 VYGTE
+145 VYGAE

-163 LGKRFALTLGDD
+163 LGKRFALTVGDD
-175 GVYTLQRTGWF
+175 GAYTLQRTGWF
-186 GRKGPA
+186 GRTGPA

-202 VDTPQGPLDIFVR
+202 VETAQGPLDIFVR
-215 DVAGKPGARF
+215 GVAGKPGARF
-225 DLTRYSDEEATVWLQ
+225 DLTRYSDEEATAWLQ

-251 SNMIG
+251 SNMVG
-256 VTLDGI
+256 VTLDGT

-296 MDTQL
+296 MDAQL

-311 ENRFNA
+311 ESRFNA

-357 RFMPKHPALVAVD
+357 RFMPKHPAVVAVD
-370 AQLADAQRS
+370 AQLSDAQRS

-388 QLPTVEQGVLQ
+388 QLPAVEQGVLQ

-437 AKVAEEPIGPH
+437 AKVAEQPIGPH
-448 RGVAVIALLM
+448 RGVAVIALL
-458 LGLLAG
+458 LVGLLAG
-464 AAIVIVRQRV
+464 AAIVVVRQRI

-496 PHSAV
+496 PHSPV
-501 AAQPESR
+501 AAQAELR
-508 PKSGRRGMRAP
+508 PKAGRRGARAP
-519 MPPIDAQDAHDTALE
+519 VPPVAVQDAALE
-534 GLRNF
+534 SLRNF

-548 DAPNPVVLISGPTT
+548 DASNPVVLISGPTT

-594 SQHERFRHSRAPGLS
+594 SLHERFRYSRAPGLS
-609 DIVAGTHGLAE
+609 DVVAGTHSLDEA
-620 TIRRGVAP
+620 IKRGVVP
-628 GLDFIAMGSIVPDP
+628 GLDFIAMGSVVPDP
-642 GELLLQPALG
+642 GELLLQPAL
-652 ALIEQVAARYDM
+652 AELIEQLASRYDM

-697 TLTELEESARRLEH
+697 TLAELDESARRLEH
-711 AHIDVCGVVLN
+711 AHIDVRGVVLN
-722 DYKGAPGRYDYG
+722 DYKGAPGPYDYG
-734 YKDTNTHQAAS
+734 YTDTNTHQAAS
-745 GYTAGIASRQRV
+745 GYAGVIAPRQRV
-757 ERAS
+757 ERVS